1 MSTPH
6 HNETNTL
13 KSIVLTV
20 AFIGDRS
27 IMSPMDTYL
36 RSRRSC
42 MEWSQTAARR
52 SEASATLNL
61 GQLPRTTA
69 WWSSTGG
76 TTRVRLSSAAATAA
90 FRSSPTWLLNPLCG
104 AYQRNLSPS
113 SSGDRPHLLPPPPP
127 PPPKPEKGRMERSS
141 EE

>member
-6 HNETNTL
+6 HSVTNTL
-13 KSIVLTV
+13 KSIVLTI
-20 AFIGDRS
+20 AFTGDRS
-27 IMSPMDTYL
+27 IMSPIETYL

-42 MEWSQTAARR
+42 MAWSQTAARSAAG
-52 SEASATLNL
+52 SETLNL

-104 AYQRNLSPS
+104 AYHRNLSPS
-113 SSGDRPHLLPPPPP
+113 RPVDTPHLTSRSPPP
-127 PPPKPEKGRMERSS
+127 EAERGRTARSMV
-141 EE
+141 E